1 MGVTFVDRQS
11 TYPNRYKITREDGTT
26 EYVTLERADEPTV
39 AGTPLNAETFNSL
52 FADLGNAGSENVF
65 LVNVSMGA
73 TSSDL
78 VADKTYTEIQEAYAA
93 SKVVRLVYMGKEY
106 GIHSKVA
113 LKYHFYPVA
122 ITSLT
127 VNTLVV
133 GSDDVWYFETVEL
146 SPSVVAMTAG
156 GTGATDG
163 ATGLKNLFA
172 AGATV
177 LSSHQYGDTLPDP
190 GTPGRIFFK
199 KVT

>member
-1 MGVTFVDRQS
+1 MEFVDRQS
-11 TYPNRYKITREDGTT
+11 TYPNRYKITREDGTF

-52 FADLGNAGSENVF
+52 FANMGNVSSENIF
-65 LVNVSMGA
+65 LVTLTTGA

-78 VADKTYTEIQEAYAA
+78 VADKTYTEIQEAYVAN
-93 SKVVRLVYMGKEY
+93 KVVRLVYMGQEF

-113 LKYHFYPVA
+113 LKFHFYPVA
-122 ITSLT
+122 LTSLT

-133 GSDDVWYFETVEL
+133 SSDDTWAFETVEL
-146 SPSVVAMTAG
+146 SPGVIAMTSG

-172 AGATV
+172 AGVTV

-190 GTPGRIFFK
+190 GTPGRVFFK
-199 KVT
+199 RVT

>member
-1 MGVTFVDRQS
+1 MADKFVDRQS
-11 TYPNRYKITREDGTT
+11 TYPNRYKITRADGSS
-26 EYVTLERADEPTV
+26 EYITLERADEPTV
-39 AGTPLNAETFNSL
+39 VGTPLNAATFNSL
-52 FADLGNAGSENVF
+52 FADLGNGGSEDVF
-65 LVNVSMGA
+65 VVNLSMGT

-78 VADKTYTEIQEAYAA
+78 VADKTYAEIQTAYAA
-93 SKVVRLVYMGKEY
+93 NKVIRLVYMGKEY

-122 ITSLT
+122 LTSLS
-127 VNTLVV
+127 VGTLVV
-133 GSDDVWYFETVEL
+133 SSDDAWTFETVEL
-146 SPSVVAMTAG
+146 SPGVVAMSAG

-177 LSSHQYGDTLPDP
+177 LSSNQYGDALPDP

>member
-1 MGVTFVDRQS
+1 MEFVDRQS
-11 TYPNRYKITREDGTT
+11 TYPNRYKITRADGST
-26 EYVTLERADEPTV
+26 EFVTLERADEPTV

-52 FADLGNAGSENVF
+52 FADLGNGGPENVF

-78 VADKTYTEIQEAYAA
+78 VADKTYTEIQAAYGAQ
-93 SKVVRLVYMGKEY
+93 KVVRLTHMGKEY
-106 GIHSKVA
+106 GIHSKAA

-133 GSDDVWYFETVEL
+133 DSNNTWSFETVEL

-177 LSSHQYGDTLPDP
+177 LSSHQYGDTLPAA
-190 GTPGRIFFK
+190 GIPGRIFFK